1 MKTKFLLGSLVIVAS
16 LVTLVATSMK
26 SATLRAVP
34 VHEVRAADNTQKT
47 FVGQRLRLVG
57 FVARAPVRR
66 STQPSERGAIDVAH
80 FAVEDKGRAVQVTY
94 RDALPDTFRAGG
106 PVQVDGVYNAA
117 GQIQADH
124 VLTKCPSK
132 YDQMPPVEK
141 PDTTSANARQATK
154 STPGFRPVSIR

>member
-16 LVTLVATSMK
+16 LVALIATSMK

-57 FVARAPVRR
+57 FVSHQPVKR
-66 STQPSERGAIDVAH
+66 SAQASEHGAVDVAH
-80 FAVEDKGRAVQVTY
+80 FRVEDKGQAVQVTY

-117 GQIQADH
+117 GQIEADH

-132 YDQMPPVEK
+132 YDQMTPAEK
-141 PDTTSANARQATK
+141 AKSPANAREASK
-154 STPGFRPVSIR
+154 STPEFRPVSSN